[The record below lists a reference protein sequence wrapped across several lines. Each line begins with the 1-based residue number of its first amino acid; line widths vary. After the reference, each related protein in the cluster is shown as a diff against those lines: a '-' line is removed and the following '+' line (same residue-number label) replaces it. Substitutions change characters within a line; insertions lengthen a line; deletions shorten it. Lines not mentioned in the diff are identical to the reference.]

1 MYINVYIFP
10 LPLLPSPPPPPLPPP
25 PPASFFMQ
33 LASNL
38 VCESLV
44 AYRLRI
50 YINVDIFPP
59 PPPLPPPPP
68 PPPPL
73 PPQAS

>member
-1 MYINVYIFP
+1 MMTYFLLLFLFLLLFILFFSMSLKIVT
-10 LPLLPSPPPPPLPPP
+10 LP
-25 PPASFFMQ
+25 FFMQ
-33 LASNL
+33 FASNL

-44 AYRLRI
+44 AYILGI

-59 PPPLPPPPP
+59 PLPLS

-73 PPQAS
+73 LPRTIL

>member
-1 MYINVYIFP
+1 MRFP
-10 LPLLPSPPPPPLPPP
+10 
-25 PPASFFMQ
+25 
-33 LASNL
+33 SNL

-59 PPPLPPPPP
+59 PPP

-73 PPQAS
+73 PPPPVLLIQKFLFQLIYWLFR